1 LEFGF
6 KKIWNLNLNN
16 MKNIITQ
23 FSRLFVGV
31 LFIISGLI
39 KLNDPVGFSYK
50 LAEYFSEPVFNMPF
64 LEPLA
69 LGLGI
74 FLVILEV
81 VLGVMLLVGYKSKLT
96 IWALLL
102 LVIFFSFLTFY
113 SAYFD
118 VVKDCGCFGDAL
130 HLTPWQSFT
139 KDIVLLFFILILFIN
154 KNLIKPLFSSAV
166 TNIITYASVVLC
178 IFMAVWVL
186 NHNPIKDF
194 RPYKVGTNIE
204 KGMEIPEGAPK
215 SVVEMIFIY
224 KVNGVD
230 KEFTEKDLAN
240 IPEGATFV
248 DRKDKVITEGY
259 IPPIH
264 DFTMVK
270 DDSDYK
276 EELLKEPK
284 LLVFVTYDLALSNP
298 DGMKKL
304 ESLSKDAKA
313 KGYKVIGMTASG
325 ADEIAKAKKQ
335 YGLDVDFYFCD
346 ATALKTVERANPSI
360 VAIQNGTIIQKV
372 HYNDIQDLKL

>member
-1 LEFGF
+1 
-6 KKIWNLNLNN
+6 

-23 FSRLFVGV
+23 FSRIFVGV

-69 LGLGI
+69 LGLAI
-74 FLVILEV
+74 FLVVLEV
-81 VLGVMLLVGYKSKLT
+81 VLGVMLLVGYKAKQT
-96 IWALLL
+96 IWALLIL
-102 LVIFFSFLTFY
+102 IIFFTFLTFY

-130 HLTPWQSFT
+130 HLTPWESFT
-139 KDIVLLFFILILFIN
+139 KDVVLLFFILILFFN
-154 KNLIKPLFSSAV
+154 QKLIKPLFSTPQTNFAV
-166 TNIITYASVVLC
+166 YVSVVLC
-178 IFMAVWVL
+178 AFMAVWVL

-230 KEFTEKDLAN
+230 KEFGEKDLAN
-240 IPEGATFV
+240 IPAGATFI

-259 IPPIH
+259 VPPIH
-264 DFTMVK
+264 DFTMTK
-270 DDSDYK
+270 DDSDFK

-284 LLVFVTYDLALSNP
+284 LLLFVTYDLALSEP
-298 DGMKKL
+298 AGMKKL
-304 ESLSKDAKA
+304 EGLNKEAQA
-313 KGYKVIGMTASG
+313 KGYKVVAMTASG
-325 ADEIAKAKKQ
+325 ADEIAKAKKE
-335 YGLDVDFYFCD
+335 YGLNVDFYFCD
-346 ATALKTVERANPSI
+346 ATALKTIERANPSI
-360 VAIQNGTIIQKV
+360 VALHNGTVIQKV
-372 HYNDIQDLKL
+372 HYNDIGDLKL

>member
-1 LEFGF
+1 
-6 KKIWNLNLNN
+6 

-23 FSRLFVGV
+23 FSRIFVGV

-64 LEPLA
+64 LEPFA
-69 LGLGI
+69 LGLAV

-81 VLGVMLLVGYKSKLT
+81 VLGVMLLVGYKSKQT
-96 IWALLL
+96 IWALLVL
-102 LVIFFSFLTFY
+102 IVFFTFLTFY

-139 KDIVLLFFILILFIN
+139 KDVILLFFILILFFN
-154 KNLIKPLFSSAV
+154 QKLIKPLFPTPKTNFAV
-166 TNIITYASVVLC
+166 YVSVVLC
-178 IFMAVWVL
+178 ALMAVWVL

-230 KEFTEKDLAN
+230 KEFTEKDLMN
-240 IPEGATFV
+240 IPEGAMFV

-264 DFTMVK
+264 DFTMTK

-284 LLVFVTYDLALSNP
+284 LVIFVTYDLALSEP
-298 DGMKKL
+298 AGMKKL
-304 ESLSKDAKA
+304 AKVSADAKA
-313 KGYKVIGMTASG
+313 KGYKVIAMTASG
-325 ADEIAKAKKQ
+325 AEEIAKAKKQ
-335 YGLDVDFYFCD
+335 YGLDTDFYFCD

-360 VAIQNGTIIQKV
+360 VVLQNGTIIQKV
-372 HYNDIQDLKL
+372 HYNDVDDLKL